1 MGREV
6 LVVEDHP
13 NIARLVKLHVQELG
27 CEVDLAFDGPSGLA
41 RAQAKAYAAII
52 LERVLPGLDGL
63 EVCRRL
69 REAGNFAP
77 ILMLTAKRGEAE
89 RVRGLNTGVD
99 DYLAKPFS
107 VAELQSR
114 VKALMRRAER
124 CGRARRDEAEM
135 VRVGALELD
144 EAKRRVRVRGREVE
158 LTSREFELLLQLAR
172 NPGRVFTRSQLLD
185 RVWSYDY
192 AGHDHTVKSHINRLR
207 AKIEDDPA
215 HPRYIL
221 TVWGAGYKF
230 TDEPPE

>member
-1 MGREV
+1 M
-6 LVVEDHP
+6 
-13 NIARLVKLHVQELG
+13 
-27 CEVDLAFDGPSGLA
+27 
-41 RAQAKAYAAII
+41 
-52 LERVLPGLDGL
+52 
-63 EVCRRL
+63 
-69 REAGNFAP
+69 
-77 ILMLTAKRGEAE
+77 
-89 RVRGLNTGVD
+89 D